1 MKNILYNECMELK
14 QVANYINGRFL
25 ITNMK
30 TEKKS
35 LLKGQ
40 LLASY
45 SVDSLGKGKNEQVYY
60 DTADFFFADKGINIY
75 TMSEGKTR
83 ELIIR
88 YDSEQVNRIEFLKN
102 TPNFFKIQI
111 DKNDS
116 ILAYSDQINEA
127 IYKVFPSGLGINI
140 EENLRQC
147 SPVIKI
153 VKKRDSYRVVNNTG
167 LKMILNY
174 ETCTYFNTT
183 NRRKFSQPVL
193 DVFGES
199 PKYKEDFDLFLKH
212 IVRDH
217 PQLIKLPDNE
227 LSLARTNLQ

>member
-1 MKNILYNECMELK
+1 MELK

-111 DKNDS
+111 GR
-116 ILAYSDQINEA
+116 IGY
-127 IYKVFPSGLGINI
+127 
-140 EENLRQC
+140 
-147 SPVIKI
+147 
-153 VKKRDSYRVVNNTG
+153 
-167 LKMILNY
+167 
-174 ETCTYFNTT
+174 
-183 NRRKFSQPVL
+183 
-193 DVFGES
+193 
-199 PKYKEDFDLFLKH
+199 
-212 IVRDH
+212 
-217 PQLIKLPDNE
+217 
-227 LSLARTNLQ
+227 